1 MSASHL
7 HSYESRTSI
16 ISTPTYLPQPLSLF
30 HSVLLKRAHTVVIS
44 LLKKFLILFAL
55 DQLARSSSHSTVI

>member
-1 MSASHL
+1 MNQEYRSF
-7 HSYESRTSI
+7 
-16 ISTPTYLPQPLSLF
+16 LPQPTCSNPSSLF

-55 DQLARSSSHSTVI
+55 DQLARISSHSYLKGL